1 MKITEKSIP
10 QNKVT
15 LKGGLMIPNAFK
27 YQRALRWDYEFRE
40 NLLNKMQSLDPNING
55 NCFRCLAAEVINFI
69 DGERTVE
76 EISEAVGYEYGV
88 LINPEHII
96 EFLKKTKELGQITFK
111 K

>member
-1 MKITEKSIP
+1 MKITVKSIP

-15 LKGGLMIPNAFK
+15 LKGGLLIPNAFK
-27 YQRALRWDYEFRE
+27 YQSALRWDYEFRE
-40 NLLNKMQSLDPNING
+40 DLLRKIQNVDPNING
-55 NCFRCLAAEVINFI
+55 NCFRCLTAEVINFI

-76 EISEAVGYEYGV
+76 KISKAVGYEYGV
-88 LINPEHII
+88 KINPEHIL